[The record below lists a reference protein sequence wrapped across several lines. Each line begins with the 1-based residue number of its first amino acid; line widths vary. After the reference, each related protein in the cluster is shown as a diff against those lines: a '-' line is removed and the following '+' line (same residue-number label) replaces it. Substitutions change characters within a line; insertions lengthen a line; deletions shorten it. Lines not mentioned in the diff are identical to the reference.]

1 MGSFIEKTG
10 KTVDLAISEALSEL
24 NLSADDVVIEVLDEG
39 ESGGLLGFGKKPARI
54 RIYFDE
60 EAGQGTEPTA
70 ESEIIAEE
78 EKISPEAGTESEPES
93 ESKSATDL
101 EIAENAALDY
111 LEAVLGG
118 MGMHGRISSWLD
130 EDSSL
135 HIEVEGE
142 DLGAAIGRRGETLEA
157 IQYLTSLA
165 ANAHTAEH
173 VRIIVEIAGY
183 RRRQNKKLHDLALR
197 SAERVL
203 NESRRL
209 WLKPMTTAE
218 RREYRLTRADY
229 PGITTWSEGYE
240 PIRCIVIG
248 PETSEEPETKKE
260 DYWDDNEGDN

>member
-24 NLSADDVVIEVLDEG
+24 NLSADEVVIEVLDEG
-39 ESGGLLGFGKKPARI
+39 ESGGLLGFGRKPARI

-60 EAGQGTEPTA
+60 EAGQDTETTA
-70 ESEIIAEE
+70 EAETFVAEEIISHEVEAER
-78 EKISPEAGTESEPES
+78 ESGSES
-93 ESKSATDL
+93 ESTDL

-111 LEAVLGG
+111 LQEVLGG

-130 EDSSL
+130 EGSSL

-142 DLGAAIGRRGETLEA
+142 DLGPAIGRRGETLDA
-157 IQYLTSLA
+157 IQYLTNLA
-165 ANAHTAEH
+165 ANAHTEEH
-173 VRIIVEIAGY
+173 VRIIVDIAGY
-183 RRRQNKKLHDLALR
+183 RQRQNKKLHDLALR

-203 NESRRL
+203 NENRKLR
-209 WLKPMTTAE
+209 LKPMTPAE
-218 RREYRLTRADY
+218 RREIHLTLADY

-248 PETSEEPETKKE
+248 PEADEESKTKKE